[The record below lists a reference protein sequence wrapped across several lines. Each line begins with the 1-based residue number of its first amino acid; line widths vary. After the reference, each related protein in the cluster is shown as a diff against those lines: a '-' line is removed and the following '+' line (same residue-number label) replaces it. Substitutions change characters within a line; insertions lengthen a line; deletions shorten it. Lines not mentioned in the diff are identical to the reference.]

1 MQTVSIYATK
11 LRNSL
16 RQTHILQGFRQT
28 QYPNLIEPP
37 THFQPLNWPILHIL
51 CRFFI
56 SLQAS
61 HYHKS
66 QKRQREKKPHIITC
80 RTSGGPLILP
90 VKMFFFLI
98 TLLGWCISC
107 VHLFKRGGGG
117 NVYAKFTLYHW
128 QYIGF
133 NQWFSICVT
142 VSFGDTMNQGD
153 CKYYRKL

>member
-107 VHLFKRGGGG
+107 VHLFKRGGGECICKI
-117 NVYAKFTLYHW
+117 YFISLAIYWFQSMILYMCD
-128 QYIGF
+128 
-133 NQWFSICVT
+133 SILWGHYE
-142 VSFGDTMNQGD
+142 SRG
-153 CKYYRKL
+153 L